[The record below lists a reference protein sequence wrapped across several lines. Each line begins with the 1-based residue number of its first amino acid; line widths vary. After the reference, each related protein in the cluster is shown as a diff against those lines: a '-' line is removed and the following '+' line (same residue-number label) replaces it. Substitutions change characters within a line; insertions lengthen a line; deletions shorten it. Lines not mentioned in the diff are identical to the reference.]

1 MIEAKI
7 KGCEVH
13 SVLDNE
19 IIIKLADRKDLGLVD
34 GKNFDGYTLIL
45 KKKKPKSVNINSYM
59 WQLCDKIA
67 RKIRATKDDVYRKA
81 VREVGVYID
90 TIIPGGREAEFESMW
105 AHNGTGWFAEEVGK
119 WKGNTV
125 YRAYSGSSV
134 YDMEQMRRLVDWVVD
149 EATYLKIETMTPLEI
164 EHLQSMWKGESM

>member
-19 IIIKLADRKDLGLVD
+19 IIIKLVDRKDLGLVD

-67 RKIRATKDDVYRKA
+67 RKIRQLKKTCTARL
-81 VREVGVYID
+81 
-90 TIIPGGREAEFESMW
+90 
-105 AHNGTGWFAEEVGK
+105 
-119 WKGNTV
+119 
-125 YRAYSGSSV
+125 SV
-134 YDMEQMRRLVDWVVD
+134 KLVF
-149 EATYLKIETMTPLEI
+149 T
-164 EHLQSMWKGESM
+164 